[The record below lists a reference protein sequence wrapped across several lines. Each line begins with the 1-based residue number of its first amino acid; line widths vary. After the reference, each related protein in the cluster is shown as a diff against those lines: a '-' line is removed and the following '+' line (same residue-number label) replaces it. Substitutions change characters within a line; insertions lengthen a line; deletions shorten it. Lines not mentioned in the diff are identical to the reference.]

1 MGQLGLCQGMRLAL
15 LMLTSP
21 LAPTKLG
28 EVGGGGDSASPLELL
43 SSEWQE
49 SRGSGWDGASKS
61 VVSYPAIISTNCRH
75 LILNKSSGEFS
86 SSPG

>member
-1 MGQLGLCQGMRLAL
+1 MKLI
-15 LMLTSP
+15 LTSP
-21 LAPTKLG
+21 LAPTKLGEG

-75 LILNKSSGEFS
+75 LILNISSGEFS